1 MLFGLEQ
8 WTNMV
13 LDSHFLKKA
22 GEAYGDFVVTKSLP
36 LHELNCVI
44 KELQHL
50 PSGAQ
55 IMHIGNDD
63 PENLFCLSFQT
74 FPSSSNGVAHILE
87 HTVLCGSRKF
97 PVKDPFFSMSRRS
110 LNTFMNAL
118 TGSDFTCYPA
128 ASQVE
133 KDFYNLMEVY
143 IDAVFHPEL
152 KRLSFLQEGHRLE
165 FADSKDPNTSLEF
178 KGIVF
183 NEMKGNLA
191 SADTRLWHALMA
203 ALTPDLPYAYNSGGD
218 PKEIPNLTYPQLIA
232 FHETYYHPSRC
243 LFFFYGDLPLKKHLD
258 FISEKA
264 LKNVPKLLPIP
275 PLPRQK
281 RFSSPLQ
288 KEMRYPVS
296 ENEELSHRT
305 MVAFGFLTTPLV
317 DQEDVLALTVI
328 DSILMETDA
337 SPLKAALLETKLCI
351 HADAYMDPEMSEV
364 PYAIVCKGCDPENID
379 KLENALKKA
388 LVSIAEQGI
397 ATHLIEAAIH
407 QLEINRLEITGDH
420 APFGLTLFM
429 RSALAKQHGCDPEN
443 SLLVHALFEKLLAKT
458 KDPNYLPNF
467 IKKYFLNNP
476 HCVRIVMHPDPH
488 LSSEETKQENQRL
501 QEIRKSLSEKA
512 IAEIIKQSQDLILY
526 QRQTEQQSLDCL
538 PKVTL
543 EDVSP
548 IVRDFPL
555 KHYLHGNLNI
565 YHHDCFTNHIVY
577 VDVIFD
583 LPHIDDADL
592 PLVHLLASLIP
603 EIGSGSRNYAQNL
616 EYLQAHTGGIGASCA
631 LHLQTDDS
639 KMARPSFHL
648 RGKALHRKMDK
659 LFTLMRDTLSKPRFD
674 EKKRIE
680 ELVMQLRDA
689 QLNRLNRQAMR
700 YAIQLALSG
709 FSPASHISEAW
720 YGLRYFKAIE
730 HLSKTLPKNLNQFID
745 KLLSL
750 KEQLFTFHDPHLVLS
765 CPKEMLQEIQ
775 YNGFYGLA
783 DFVSQTSFAPWKLDF
798 PVQPILSQARTI
810 ASQVAFNAE
819 AFKTVTYLHPFAP
832 ALTVATALFDNKI
845 LHRRIREQG
854 GAYGCGATYSSALGN
869 IHFHS
874 FRDPHITASLRTF
887 HDAIDEISAGHFTDQ
902 DLEEAKL
909 GIIQQFD
916 VPISPG
922 SRALTAYSWLRDG
935 KTKEMRQEFRN
946 RLLSLT
952 SKDLKRAVESELLP
966 KKDHGVIVSFA
977 GKDLLDKEN
986 ALLSLDKKALP
997 LFSI

>member
-1 MLFGLEQ
+1 MA
-8 WTNMV
+8 
-13 LDSHFLKKA
+13 LDPHFLKEA
-22 GEAYGDFVVTKSLP
+22 GETHGDFVVTKCLP
-36 LHELNCVI
+36 LLELNCVLR
-44 KELQHL
+44 ELQHL

-74 FPSSSNGVAHILE
+74 FPSSSNGAAHILE

-165 FADSKDPNTSLEF
+165 FLDPKDPNTPLEY

-203 ALTPDLPYAYNSGGD
+203 SLVPDLPYAYNSGGD
-218 PKEIPNLTYPQLIA
+218 PKEIPNLTYAELIA

-243 LFFFYGDLPLKKHLD
+243 LFFFYGDLPIKKHLD
-258 FISEKA
+258 FIAEKA

-281 RFSSPLQ
+281 RFSAPLH

-296 ENEELSHRT
+296 ESEDLSHRT
-305 MVAFGFLTTPLV
+305 IVAFGFLTAPLM
-317 DQEDVLALTVI
+317 DQEEVLALTVL

-337 SPLKAALLETKLCI
+337 SLLKAALLETKLCI

-364 PYAIVCKGCDPENID
+364 PYAIVCKGCDPENVE
-379 KLENALKKA
+379 KLEAALKKA
-388 LVSIAEQGI
+388 LASIAEQNI
-397 ATHLIEAAIH
+397 PSHLIEAAIH
-407 QLEINRLEITGDH
+407 QLEFNRLEITGDH

-429 RSALAKQHGCDPEN
+429 RSALAKQHGCNPEN
-443 SLLVHALFEKLLAKT
+443 SLLVHSLFEKLLTKT
-458 KDPNYLPNF
+458 KDPNYLPNL
-467 IKKYFLNNP
+467 IKKYFLNNA
-476 HCVRIVMHPDPH
+476 HSLRLVMHPDRQ
-488 LSSEETKQENQRL
+488 LSSEETKQENQHL
-501 QEIRKSLSEKA
+501 QEIRKSFSKK
-512 IAEIIKQSQDLILY
+512 IVAEIIKQSQDLAIY
-526 QRQTEQQSLDCL
+526 QKHTEQQSLNCL

-548 IVRDFPL
+548 VVRDFSL
-555 KHYLHGNLNI
+555 KHYTQGNLNI
-565 YHHDCFTNHIVY
+565 FHHDCFTNHIVY
-577 VDVIFD
+577 ADLIFD

-592 PLVHLLASLIP
+592 PLVHLLTSLIP
-603 EIGSGSRNYAQNL
+603 EIGSGGRHYAQNL
-616 EYLQAHTGGIGASCA
+616 EYIQAHTGGIGASCA
-631 LHLQTDDS
+631 LHLQTGDT
-639 KMARPSFHL
+639 KMARPSFSL

-659 LFTLMRDTLSKPRFD
+659 LFVLMRDTMLKPRFD

-689 QLNRLNRQAMR
+689 QLSRLNRQAMR

-709 FSPASHISEAW
+709 FSPASHINEAW
-720 YGLRYFKAIE
+720 YGLRYFKTIE
-730 HLSKTLPKNLNQFID
+730 HLSKTSQANLNQWIE
-745 KLLSL
+745 KLFSL

-765 CPKEMLQEIQ
+765 CPKETLQEIQ
-775 YNGFYGLA
+775 KNGYYGLA
-783 DFVSQTSFAPWKLDF
+783 DFIPKTPFNPWKFDF
-798 PVQPILSQARTI
+798 PIHPVMSQARTI
-810 ASQVAFNAE
+810 ASQVAFNTE
-819 AFKTVTYLHPFAP
+819 AFKSVTYLHPFAP
-832 ALTVATALFDNKI
+832 ALTVSTVLFDNKI

-854 GAYGCGATYSSALGN
+854 GAYGCGATYSSSLGN
-869 IHFHS
+869 FNFHS
-874 FRDPHITASLRTF
+874 YRDPHIAASLQTF
-887 HDAIDEISAGHFTDQ
+887 HEAIDEVSAGHFSEQ

-916 VPISPG
+916 IPISPG

-935 KTKEMRQEFRN
+935 KTKEMRQEFRD

-952 SKDLKRAVESELLP
+952 SKDLRHAVESELLP
-966 KKDHGVIVSFA
+966 KKDHGTIVSFA
-977 GKDLLDKEN
+977 GRDLLNKEN
-986 ALLSLDKKALP
+986 ALLSLGKTPLP
-997 LFSI
+997 VSSI

>member
-1 MLFGLEQ
+1 MI
-8 WTNMV
+8 
-13 LDSHFLKKA
+13 LDPHFLKKA
-22 GEAYGDFVVTKSLP
+22 GETYSDFVVTKCLLLS
-36 LHELNCVI
+36 ELNCVI
-44 KELQHL
+44 RELQHL

-55 IMHIGNDD
+55 VMHIGNDD

-133 KDFYNLMEVY
+133 KDFYNLLDVY

-152 KRLSFLQEGHRLE
+152 KRLSFLQEGCRLE
-165 FADSKDPNTSLEF
+165 FVDPNDPSTPL
-178 KGIVF
+178 KYQGIVF

-203 ALTPDLPYAYNSGGD
+203 ELVPDLPYAYNSGGD
-218 PKEIPNLTYPQLIA
+218 PKEIPNLTYAELIA
-232 FHETYYHPSRC
+232 FHETFYHPSRC
-243 LFFFYGDLPLKKHLD
+243 LFFFYGNLPLKKHLD
-258 FISEKA
+258 FISEKT

-275 PLPRQK
+275 PLPKQK
-281 RFSSPLQ
+281 RFSVPIQ
-288 KEMRYPVS
+288 RETRYPVS
-296 ENEELSHRT
+296 ETDDLSNRT
-305 MVAFGFLTTPLV
+305 IVAFGFLTAPLV
-317 DQEDVLALTVI
+317 DQEEVLALTVL

-337 SPLKAALLETKLCI
+337 SLLKAALLATKLCI
-351 HADAYMDPEMSEV
+351 QVDAYMDAEMSEV
-364 PYAIVCKGCDPENID
+364 PYVIVCKGCDLENVE
-379 KLENALKKA
+379 KLEAALKKA
-388 LVSIAEQGI
+388 LASIAEQRI
-397 ATHLIEAAIH
+397 PSYLIDAAIH
-407 QLEINRLEITGDH
+407 QLEVNRLEITGDH

-429 RSALAKQHGCDPEN
+429 RSALAKQHGSDPES
-443 SLLVHALFEKLLAKT
+443 SLAIYSLFEKLLTKT
-458 KDPNYLPNF
+458 KDPHYLPNL
-467 IKKYFLNNP
+467 IKKHFLNNP
-476 HCVRIVMHPDPH
+476 HCVRLIMHPDRN
-488 LSSEETKQENQRL
+488 LSSEELKQENQRL
-501 QEIRKSLSEKA
+501 QEIRKSLSDKE
-512 IAEIIKQSQDLILY
+512 ISEIIKQSQNLAVF
-526 QRQTEQQSLDCL
+526 QKQTEHQSLDCL

-548 IVRDFPL
+548 IIRDFSL
-555 KHYLHGNLNI
+555 KHHSQGNLNI

-577 VDVIFD
+577 ADLMFD
-583 LPHIDDADL
+583 LPHIDDEDL
-592 PLVHLLASLIP
+592 PYVHLLTSLIP
-603 EIGSGSRNYAQNL
+603 EIGSGDRNFTQNL
-616 EYLQAHTGGIGASCA
+616 EYIQAHTGGIGASCA
-631 LHLQTDDS
+631 LHIQTEDP
-639 KMARPSFHL
+639 KRAKPSFNL
-648 RGKALHRKMDK
+648 RGKALHSKMDK
-659 LFTLMRDTLSKPRFD
+659 LFSLMHDAFLKPRFD

-689 QLNRLNRQAMR
+689 QLNRLSRQAMR

-709 FSPASHISEAW
+709 FSPASHINEAW

-730 HLSKTLPKNLNQFID
+730 NLSKDLSKNLPKIIN

-750 KEQLFTFHDPHLVLS
+750 KEQLFTFHDPHLILS
-765 CPKEMLQEIQ
+765 CSKESYQEIQ
-775 YNGFYGLA
+775 NHGFYGLA
-783 DFVSQTSFAPWKLDF
+783 DLPLRDSFKPWNLDF
-798 PVQPILSQARTI
+798 PVPPVASQARVI

-854 GAYGCGATYSSALGN
+854 GAYGCGATYSSSLGN
-869 IHFHS
+869 FNFHS
-874 FRDPHITASLRTF
+874 YRDPLIAASLLTF
-887 HDAIDEISAGHFTDQ
+887 RDAIDEISAGHFTEQ
-902 DLEEAKL
+902 NLEEAKL

-916 VPISPG
+916 TPISPG

-952 SKDLKRAVESELLP
+952 SRDLRHAVETELLP
-966 KKDHGVIVSFA
+966 KKENGVIISFA
-977 GKDLLDKEN
+977 GRELLDKEN
-986 ALLSLDKKALP
+986 ALLSLKKETLP
-997 LFSI
+997 IFPI